1 MRFGKIDYLN
11 LLPFEAFIRT
21 YPKPSC
27 FQLFYNKKKSYPVK
41 LNHEFLF
48 GRIDAGFVSSITAL
62 RARNERFK
70 PSRIG
75 IVARKEVLSVIC
87 LPQQRG
93 EDYQSATSNAL
104 LKVLGLKGRV
114 LIGDRALVEVL
125 KQKSENKKDYIDLGK
140 FWVNKEHLPFVFG
153 RLCVKKN
160 HRFYEKLVQ
169 AFYRKRVKIPYF
181 LLDNAALKSGISKY
195 EILKYLEVLSY
206 KIDKKANFG
215 VERFYRSLRILRIK
229 APQRF
234 KNKDLCYKLPQ
245 FHQ

>member
-11 LLPFEAFIRT
+11 LLPFETFVRA
-21 YPKPSC
+21 YPKPSH
-27 FQLFYNKKKSYPVK
+27 FQLFYNKKKSYPAK
-41 LNHEFLF
+41 LNREFLF

-62 RARNERFK
+62 RARRERFWA
-70 PSRIG
+70 SQVG

-87 LPQQRG
+87 LPKEKG

-125 KQKSENKKDYIDLGK
+125 KQKSNHQKDYVDLGK
-140 FWVNKEHLPFVFG
+140 FWVKKEHLPFVFG

-160 HRFYEKLVQ
+160 HSFYKKLIHS
-169 AFYRKRVKIPYF
+169 FYKKHIKVPHF
-181 LLDNAALKSGISKY
+181 LLTKAALKSGISKQ
-195 EILKYLEVLSY
+195 EILQYLQVLSY

-215 VERFYRSLRILRIK
+215 VERFYRNLRILKIK
-229 APQRF
+229 APRRF
-234 KNKDLCYKLPQ
+234 
-245 FHQ
+245 

>member
-11 LLPFEAFIRT
+11 LLPFETFVRA
-21 YPKPSC
+21 YPKPSH
-27 FQLFYNKKKSYPVK
+27 FQLFYNKKKSYPAK
-41 LNHEFLF
+41 LNREFLF

-62 RARNERFK
+62 RARSERFWA
-70 PSRIG
+70 SQVG

-87 LPQQRG
+87 LPKEKG

-125 KQKSENKKDYIDLGK
+125 KQKSNHQKDYVDLGK
-140 FWVNKEHLPFVFG
+140 FWVKKEHLPFVFG

-160 HRFYEKLVQ
+160 HLFYKKLIHS
-169 AFYRKRVKIPYF
+169 FYKKPIKIPHF
-181 LLDNAALKSGISKY
+181 LLTKAALKSGISRQ
-195 EILKYLEVLSY
+195 EILQYLQVLSY

-215 VERFYRSLRILRIK
+215 VERFYRNLRISRIK
-229 APQRF
+229 APRRF
-234 KNKDLCYKLPQ
+234 
-245 FHQ
+245 